1 MEKPVITQT
10 VFAMSN
16 IRSMTAPIVYA
27 RSNRP
32 VTQALLMAS
41 CPPLTTTPALIW
53 ISGGYHC
60 CNTVIFSRQQ
70 ADLFGNREPG
80 VARQSC
86 LYERYEAAIGRNRAQ
101 SGSGAIGRASV
112 FDMECFD
119 SGRCGG
125 VRSGERGP
133 PPPLKLARRAADR
146 NWIKL
151 STTRSGRPPD
161 TTHSIS
167 EHNTIQAAGSHPP
180 TTTIQHAPTTH
191 PPRTHHAPTTHPP
204 RTHHAPTTTTTHH
217 APTTHP
223 PRTHHAPT
231 KHPPCTHHHH
241 DPWSRIRD
249 LVTSRRTGTQT
260 SVTIRA
266 YL

>member
-41 CPPLTTTPALIW
+41 CPPPTTTPALIW

-101 SGSGAIGRASV
+101 SGSGAIGRPSV

-119 SGRCGG
+119 SGRCGAVAVCG
-125 VRSGERGP
+125 AGKGGLPS
-133 PPPLKLARRAADR
+133 AA
-146 NWIKL
+146 
-151 STTRSGRPPD
+151 
-161 TTHSIS
+161 
-167 EHNTIQAAGSHPP
+167 
-180 TTTIQHAPTTH
+180 
-191 PPRTHHAPTTHPP
+191 
-204 RTHHAPTTTTTHH
+204 
-217 APTTHP
+217 
-223 PRTHHAPT
+223 
-231 KHPPCTHHHH
+231 
-241 DPWSRIRD
+241 
-249 LVTSRRTGTQT
+249 QT
-260 SVTIRA
+260 SQTGG
-266 YL
+266 